1 MKLSLITIPALVTV
15 IAIGCSSS
23 STTTPQTTT
32 DAGTK
37 DAGSSGGDSGT
48 DMTTDAGSQTTDS
61 GTAATDSGG
70 SMPVI
75 DTDGGCVT
83 EQSASMLCGEM
94 SDDSVCKLSVMCGHS
109 SDDGQCKINCEMGA
123 TVSCFS
129 ATDAQCLLDAVKSQM
144 CTDIKACKWIL

>member
-23 STTTPQTTT
+23 STTSPQTTN
-32 DAGTK
+32 DAGSK
-37 DAGSSGGDSGT
+37 DSGSSGGGDSGS
-48 DMTTDAGSQTTDS
+48 DMTADSGGATDAG
-61 GTAATDSGG
+61 GGGTDSGG
-70 SMPVI
+70 KMPVI

-83 EQSASMLCGEM
+83 EQSASMLCGTM

-123 TVSCFS
+123 TVSCFTT
-129 ATDAQCLLDAVKSQM
+129 TDAQCLLDAVKSQM